1 MIRLSPLTQTALS
14 LAVMAILV
22 AGLLSCSSEAPSYQL
37 SSKFP
42 AVGAIY
48 TYKMDSH
55 QVARIYENDSLIRE
69 VDSKMEGDIS
79 YTAKDLLSDGA
90 AVVREENRWS
100 WDEPGDSGQIKRV
113 TKEYAYEMTI
123 LPNGKVIDLKMIDK
137 PSQSWEDYVKRY
149 SDQGMPVFPDEKI
162 STGYTWTQKTP
173 VDLPSGDTTTAS
185 MTYKIKG
192 TTQKMGYNCAI
203 IEYNGTVVLP
213 LFRDPQDTTAF
224 EMVDWIE
231 MSGIL
236 YYGID
241 IGTSV
246 NSEERR
252 RVRSERTFIKGG
264 KQIARRAESESVMS
278 YNLVSLEGR

>member
-1 MIRLSPLTQTALS
+1 
-14 LAVMAILV
+14 
-22 AGLLSCSSEAPSYQL
+22 
-37 SSKFP
+37 
-42 AVGAIY
+42 
-48 TYKMDSH
+48 
-55 QVARIYENDSLIRE
+55 
-69 VDSKMEGDIS
+69 
-79 YTAKDLLSDGA
+79 
-90 AVVREENRWS
+90 
-100 WDEPGDSGQIKRV
+100 
-113 TKEYAYEMTI
+113 
-123 LPNGKVIDLKMIDK
+123 
-137 PSQSWEDYVKRY
+137 
-149 SDQGMPVFPDEKI
+149 MPVFPDEKI

-241 IGTSV
+241 IGTFGQFRGAPPGQIPSAP
-246 NSEERR
+246 SSRAES
-252 RVRSERTFIKGG
+252 RSL
-264 KQIARRAESESVMS
+264 AAPESESVNELQS
-278 YNLVSLEGR
+278 GQS